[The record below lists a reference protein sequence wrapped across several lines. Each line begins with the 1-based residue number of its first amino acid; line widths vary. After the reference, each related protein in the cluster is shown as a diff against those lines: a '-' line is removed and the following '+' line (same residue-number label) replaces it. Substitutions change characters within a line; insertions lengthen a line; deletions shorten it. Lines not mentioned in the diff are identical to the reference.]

1 MKKNILIYDDD
12 DEILLLCK
20 AILSKYGFA
29 VETLSRC
36 ENILNDIKSIQPHLI
51 LMDLWI
57 PEIGG
62 EKAIATVKENEATK
76 NIPILIF
83 SANADIKEIC
93 KKVNADGYVEKPF
106 TVSSFIETIQT
117 HIG

>member
-1 MKKNILIYDDD
+1 MKKKILIYDDD
-12 DEILLLCK
+12 EEILLLCK
-20 AILSKYGFA
+20 AILSKFELV

-62 EKAIATVKENEATK
+62 EKAIAIVKQNEAIK
-76 NIPILIF
+76 NIPVLIF
-83 SANADIKEIC
+83 SANADIKDIS

-106 TVSSFIETIQT
+106 VINTFIETIQR